1 MANLG
6 GTTTGQAPLGRA
18 AAVKLWTNPANGR
31 IYAVVAAGSSGISVV
46 DMTDLLKNGITTPG
60 MTLIK
65 TFEPMKSDADNPFGS
80 ADGKSVD
87 VQVVGDYAYISYDS
101 FGIVAYTMASLI
113 QPVVETVPPVVPAGQ
128 AADACAS
135 VTDVTKLSPNKKN
148 STGFECRP
156 TAVARYKL
164 QTDPLHPEYAGLDGG
179 AQHMTPQFF
188 PAYVPQFDKSR
199 LLFYVAYAEAGVVKL
214 DWSDPANP
222 KLMAI
227 KEVIGGASATAI
239 NNGRVYVAAGAGGLT
254 VLK

>member
-1 MANLG
+1 
-6 GTTTGQAPLGRA
+6 
-18 AAVKLWTNPANGR
+18 
-31 IYAVVAAGSSGISVV
+31 
-46 DMTDLLKNGITTPG
+46 
-60 MTLIK
+60 
-65 TFEPMKSDADNPFGS
+65 
-80 ADGKSVD
+80 
-87 VQVVGDYAYISYDS
+87 
-101 FGIVAYTMASLI
+101 VAYTMASLI
-113 QPVVETVPPVVPAGQ
+113 QPVAQTVPPVVPSGQ

-135 VTDVTKLSPNKKN
+135 VTDVTKLSPNKKA

-199 LLFYVAYAEAGVVKL
+199 LLFYVAYAEAGVIKL

-222 KLMAI
+222 KLMAL

>member
-1 MANLG
+1 
-6 GTTTGQAPLGRA
+6 
-18 AAVKLWTNPANGR
+18 
-31 IYAVVAAGSSGISVV
+31 V
-46 DMTDLLKNGITTPG
+46 DMTDLLKNGIKPG
-60 MTLIK
+60 MTLLK

-113 QPVVETVPPVVPAGQ
+113 QPVAETVPPVVPAGQ
-128 AADACAS
+128 AADACAY

-148 STGFECRP
+148 SSGSECRP
-156 TAVARYKL
+156 TAVGYFKL
-164 QTDPLHPEYAGLDGG
+164 QKLAGYENVDGG
-179 AQHMTPQFF
+179 AQHMTAQFF
-188 PAYVPQFDKSR
+188 PGNYIRQIEVLKPR

-239 NNGRVYVAAGAGGLT
+239 NNGRVYVAAGTGGLT